1 MGQYTLACPCLFG
14 LESLVADEARALGFS
29 EIAVSDG
36 RVTFTGDECAIARA
50 NIGLRCAER
59 VLIRLAEFPA
69 HSFEE
74 LFQGVRAIPWE
85 RFVGKNDAFPVKGW
99 SLKSTLH
106 SVPDCQAI
114 IKKAAVERLKSAY
127 HVEWFEETGV
137 LLQIRFSIHKD
148 MVDIYLDTSGDG
160 LHKRGYRPKSNEA
173 PLKETLAAAIVRLS
187 RPFADKLFCDP
198 MCGSGTLVIEA
209 AMLLQNIAP
218 GLNRSFAAERWR
230 CISAEVWQE
239 ARAQARDAVERKPCL
254 IEGSDIDP
262 AAVALAEENA
272 RHAGVGDSIR
282 FSRCDVRDFEPSQA
296 RGEIVCNPPYGER
309 MLEVREAEELYTELG
324 ALYRKY
330 PQFQFYVISPS
341 DRFETLFGTKA
352 DKRRKL
358 YNGMIRC
365 ELFQYFRPRAKNS

>member
-1 MGQYTLACPCLFG
+1 MESYTLASPCLFG

-29 EIAVSDG
+29 DVVVQDG
-36 RVTFTGDECAIARA
+36 RVMFAGDALAIARA
-50 NIGLRCAER
+50 NIHLRCAER

-85 RFVGKNDAFPVKGW
+85 RFVGKEDAFPVKGW

-114 IKKAAVERLKSAY
+114 IKKAAVERLKTAY
-127 HVEWFEETGV
+127 HLEWFEETGA
-137 LLQIRFSIHKD
+137 LMQIRFSIHKD

-173 PLKETLAAAIVRLS
+173 PLKETLAAAMVRLS

-218 GLNRSFAAERWR
+218 GLNRSFAAERWH
-230 CISAEVWQE
+230 CLPKEVWTQ
-239 ARAQARDAVERKPCL
+239 ARAEARDAIERKPCL

-262 AAVALAEENA
+262 ASIALAEENA
-272 RHAGVGDSIR
+272 RHAGVADAIHFAR
-282 FSRCDVRDFEPSQA
+282 RDVRDFAPVQA
-296 RGEIVCNPPYGER
+296 RGEVVCNPPYGER
-309 MLEVREAEELYTELG
+309 MLEVKQAEELYAELG

-330 PQFQFYVISPS
+330 PQFQFYIISPS
-341 DRFETLFGTKA
+341 DRFEALFGARA

-365 ELFQYFRPRAKNS
+365 EFFQYFRPRLKK